1 MTLFWSLFIPNI
13 RIDFSIE
20 HLFSQKDHMVD
31 RYFSFRET
39 FGREDNVIT
48 IIYKPIDH
56 LDKNLFIELENL
68 VYTIDELPGVKS
80 VASLFTLSDIDLNA
94 WLGDL
99 YDDSTPW
106 NRDTILQT
114 LRYIQDD
121 PSIGARVLSKDLK
134 YGLIMITLADI
145 ANNHRDRTALLNDI
159 KTLTKKTSPEWIYS
173 GVSVLRTEYVNYM
186 LRDNFMFLPPIAIL
200 LICILYFLFRNWV
213 QVLLPILTVL
223 ITVVWLL
230 GFMGL
235 VGLEINIITVS
246 YTHLRAHET

>member
-1 MTLFWSLFIPNI
+1 MLNTFFRIILKYPRNTLILVAGMTLFWSLFIPKI

-99 YDDSTPW
+99 YDDSSPW
-106 NRDTILQT
+106 NKDTILQK

-134 YGLIMITLADI
+134 YGSIMITLADTPTTTV
-145 ANNHRDRTALLNDI
+145 TAQRSSL
-159 KTLTKKTSPEWIYS
+159 
-173 GVSVLRTEYVNYM
+173 
-186 LRDNFMFLPPIAIL
+186 IL
-200 LICILYFLFRNWV
+200 K
-213 QVLLPILTVL
+213 
-223 ITVVWLL
+223 
-230 GFMGL
+230 
-235 VGLEINIITVS
+235 
-246 YTHLRAHET
+246 H